1 MWCGV
6 FFRDGNWDGAV
17 HGVSEGVILAV
28 DDEPSILRLLEIE
41 LTEQGFEVLKAHD
54 AEEALSLAA
63 ERPPDVAVL
72 DILMPGMQG
81 TELITKLREL
91 NNIAV
96 IFLTARDKDTEIVF
110 GLDLGADDYIVKPF
124 NPEELTARIRA
135 VMRRRA
141 AGATIERVLNVGNL
155 LIDLERRLVF
165 RDGEPIELSA
175 NEWRLLR
182 ALAATPGK
190 FIPSYDLLAKTWGA
204 EYRSDMEY
212 LRVWISRLRRK
223 LEPDPEHPSVI
234 LTKPGVGYMLNADPI

>member
-1 MWCGV
+1 
-6 FFRDGNWDGAV
+6 
-17 HGVSEGVILAV
+17 VSSETSEAIVLTV

-41 LTEQGFEVLKAHD
+41 LTEQGFQVLKAHN
-54 AEEALSLAA
+54 AEEALHMAA
-63 ERPPDVAVL
+63 KNPPDVAVL

-81 TELITKLREL
+81 TELIAKLRERS
-91 NNIAV
+91 NVAV
-96 IFLTARDKDTEIVF
+96 IFLTAKDKDSEIVY

-135 VMRRRA
+135 VLRRRA
-141 AGATIERVLNVGNL
+141 AGETFERVLNVGDL
-155 LIDLERRLVF
+155 EIDLERRLV
-165 RDGEPIELSA
+165 RRNGEPIELSA

-182 ALAATPGK
+182 ALASTPGK
-190 FIPSYDLLAKTWGA
+190 LIASHDLLSKTWGA

-234 LTKPGVGYMLNADPI
+234 LTKPGVGYMLNADPDA